1 MTGSFFTPEFFD
13 QVVLGITP
21 ILLAALAGTL
31 SQTVGLFNIAL
42 EGQMLVGA
50 FAAVVGAH
58 FGGSLADAVLLA
70 VVAATAFSGLLA
82 LGSAVLGGNDI
93 VIGISL
99 NLLAA
104 GLTSFL
110 LRSLFGVSGTFSD
123 SSMPGLPRLHLP
135 WVTQLPLLGRALGDQ
150 NALVYISWL
159 LVGVIAVALRFT
171 PWGLR
176 VRGVGEDFKA
186 AVSFGVHAQRHQIAV
201 TLMGG
206 ALCGLAGLQLS
217 LGSLTLFSENMTAG
231 RGWIAVAAVMLGRA
245 RPVSVAAACALFGL
259 SDAVGLRL
267 QGEGLP
273 NQITD
278 SAPYVVTL
286 LALIAAGVRRR
297 FRILP
302 RPSRLPSQHTAEASR
317 SVP

>member
-1 MTGSFFTPEFFD
+1 MSGAFFNAAFFD
-13 QVVLGITP
+13 QAVLGITP

-31 SQTVGLFNIAL
+31 SERVGLFNIAL

-50 FAAVVGAH
+50 FFAVAGSHFSGTLAGAIV
-58 FGGSLADAVLLA
+58 SA
-70 VVAATAFSGLLA
+70 VVASTLFSALLA
-82 LGSAVLGGNDI
+82 LGSAILRGNDI

-123 SSMPGLPRLHLP
+123 STMAALPRLHVPGLA
-135 WVTQLPLLGRALGDQ
+135 QLPLLGRALGEQ
-150 NALVYISWL
+150 NALVYVSWL
-159 LVGVIAVALRFT
+159 LVIVTAIFLTRTA
-171 PWGLR
+171 WGLR
-176 VRGVGEDFKA
+176 IRGIGEQFEA
-186 AVSFGVHAQRHQIAV
+186 AVSLGAKATRYRIAV
-201 TLMGG
+201 TMVAG

-217 LGSLTLFSENMTAG
+217 LGSLSLFSENMTAG

-245 RPVSVAAACALFGL
+245 RPLGVAAACVLFGF
-259 SDAVGLRL
+259 SDALGLRL

-278 SAPYVVTL
+278 SAPYLVTL
-286 LALIAAGVRRR
+286 VALVIAGVRQ
-297 FRILP
+297 RIDTGKL
-302 RPSRLPSQHTAEASR
+302 AI
-317 SVP
+317 

>member
-1 MTGSFFTPEFFD
+1 MTFTFFNATFFD
-13 QVVLGITP
+13 QAVLGITP

-31 SQTVGLFNIAL
+31 SERVGLFNIAL

-50 FAAVVGAH
+50 FAAVAGSH
-58 FGGSLADAVLLA
+58 FAGSLQAGVLA
-70 VVAATAFSGLLA
+70 AVAAGILFSGLLA
-82 LGSAVLGGNDI
+82 VGSALLKGNDI

-110 LRSLFGVSGTFSD
+110 LRTLFGVSGTFSD
-123 SSMPGLPRLHLP
+123 SAMQGLPRLTLP
-135 WVTQLPLLGRALGDQ
+135 GVHALPVLGAALGHQ
-150 NALVYISWL
+150 TALVYLSWVL
-159 LVGVIAVALRFT
+159 VIAIAVFLDRT

-176 VRGVGEDFKA
+176 LRGIGEQPAA
-186 AVSFGVHAQRHQIAV
+186 AVALGANAVQYRFIV
-201 TLMGG
+201 TLVGG
-206 ALCGLAGLQLS
+206 GLCGLAGLQLS

-245 RPVSVAAACALFGL
+245 RPLAVAAACVLFGL
-259 SDAVGLRL
+259 SDALGWRL

-286 LALIAAGVRRR
+286 AALVIAGVRRR
-297 FRILP
+297 RLARIP
-302 RPSRLPSQHTAEASR
+302 M
-317 SVP
+317 

>member
-1 MTGSFFTPEFFD
+1 MTFAFFNATFFD
-13 QVVLGITP
+13 QAVLGITP

-31 SQTVGLFNIAL
+31 SERVGLFNIAL

-50 FAAVVGAH
+50 FAAVAGSH
-58 FGGSLADAVLLA
+58 FGGSLHAGVLAAIAAGVLFSALLA
-70 VVAATAFSGLLA
+70 V
-82 LGSAVLGGNDI
+82 GSAVLRGNDI

-110 LRSLFGVSGTFSD
+110 LRTLLGVSGTFSD
-123 SSMPGLPRLHLP
+123 SAMRALPRLSIP
-135 WVTQLPLLGRALGDQ
+135 GVISLPLVGSALGHQ
-150 NALVYISWL
+150 NALVYLSW
-159 LVGVIAVALRFT
+159 VSVAIIAIFLSRT

-176 VRGVGEDFKA
+176 LRGIGEQPAA
-186 AVSFGVHAQRHQIAV
+186 AVALGANVTRYRIIV
-201 TLMGG
+201 TLLGG
-206 ALCGLAGLQLS
+206 AFCGLAGLQLS

-245 RPVSVAAACALFGL
+245 RPLAVAAACVLFGL
-259 SDAVGLRL
+259 SDALGLRL

-278 SAPYVVTL
+278 SAPYVATL
-286 LALIAAGVRRR
+286 AALLIAGLRRR
-297 FRILP
+297 QTG
-302 RPSRLPSQHTAEASR
+302 RPSRPA
-317 SVP
+317 P

>member
-1 MTGSFFTPEFFD
+1 MSFAFFNATFFD
-13 QVVLGITP
+13 QAVLGITP

-31 SQTVGLFNIAL
+31 SERVGLFNIAL

-50 FAAVVGAH
+50 FAAVAGSH
-58 FGGSLADAVLLA
+58 FGGSLEAGALA
-70 VVAATAFSGLLA
+70 AVAAATLFSGLLA
-82 LGSAVLGGNDI
+82 VGSALLRGNDI

-110 LRSLFGVSGTFSD
+110 LRTLFGVSGTFSD
-123 SSMPGLPRLHLP
+123 SAMQGLPRLTIP
-135 WVTQLPLLGRALGDQ
+135 GIAQLPLLGDALGHQ
-150 NALVYISWL
+150 NALVYLSWV
-159 LVGVIAVALRFT
+159 LVAAITVFLNRT

-176 VRGVGEDFKA
+176 LRGIGEQPAA
-186 AVSFGVHAQRHQIAV
+186 AVALGANATQYRFLV
-201 TLMGG
+201 TLFGG

-245 RPVSVAAACALFGL
+245 RPLAVAAACALFGM
-259 SDAVGLRL
+259 SDALGLRL

-278 SAPYVVTL
+278 SAPYLVTL
-286 LALIAAGVRRR
+286 AALVIAGLKQRRPARRPARVLA
-297 FRILP
+297 
-302 RPSRLPSQHTAEASR
+302 
-317 SVP
+317 